1 MPLSSSLSVA
11 LKEWAVLDSAIEA
24 GQQIL
29 LLRKGGICESIG
41 GFQLEYPE
49 FLIFPTYLH
58 QNAAMLKSPWSGRVA
73 KADAEPNTVRI
84 TTAAAVTDI
93 VRVRDRKQ
101 IDAID
106 DQHIWLAPLID
117 MRFNYRPDNPLYL
130 ILIRA
135 SRLVDPVTI
144 TNTPAYAGCKSWVPL
159 EKAISCEGAVPVID
173 EFRYAAQRRAILQR
187 IGSLSE

>member
-29 LLRKGGICESIG
+29 LLRKGGISESIG

-106 DQHIWLAPLID
+106 DQHIWLGPLID

-135 SRLVDPVTI
+135 SRLLEPVTI
-144 TNTPAYAGCKSWVPL
+144 ANTPAYAGCKSWVPL
-159 EKAISCEGAVPVID
+159 SNPVATAGAIPVLND
-173 EFRYAAQRRAILQR
+173 AQYKVSRELILGR
-187 IGSLSE
+187 IA